1 MARVLAALVHHSLNA
16 AMEAGIHAV
25 ARHASGCLAQ
35 AVALPSVSQA
45 LVPCLPPDLAG
56 PNGNLSDPV
65 AIFVFR
71 YGKSEGGVEKPMVYH
86 MNMMRPRS
94 YLLAQK
100 FMLNDKGV
108 VYIGGAAANRP
119 TKLLRIV
126 SAIFTPFL
134 LGRQLAD

>member
-1 MARVLAALVHHSLNA
+1 MPILAECRWNRAIVWRLSAGPAPFRSLA
-16 AMEAGIHAV
+16 P
-25 ARHASGCLAQ
+25 ASG
-35 AVALPSVSQA
+35 
-45 LVPCLPPDLAG
+45 
-56 PNGNLSDPV
+56 PNENLSDPA

-71 YGKSEGGVEKPMVYH
+71 YEKADSRFEKPMVYH

-100 FMLNDKGV
+100 FMLNDKDV

-119 TKLLRIV
+119 TRLLQIV